1 MLKEQLTQDLKA
13 ALLSGDKERATIIR
27 GLKSVILYAEV
38 AEGKREQGLDDQQII
53 VLFAKE
59 VKKRLESAELYEKG
73 GKPEL
78 AQKELAEKAVIEAY
92 LPAQMSDEELRTII
106 DTVLADFSERSPQ
119 VMGQVISR
127 VKAETE
133 GSADGSRIA
142 TMVKERLNN

>member
-38 AEGKREQGLDDQQII
+38 AGGKREQGLDDQQII